1 MSFNNAI
8 LIGSVL
14 LLPAC
19 GGDSSSTE
27 DGPTP
32 EPAAPAAEALP
43 DQMDAGAL
51 AGQADNVTLVPSPL
65 ETQRVLSAAGIE
77 ANLAQFMSEREVQFP
92 DNTDEDRMAVTTGVV
107 LADMLLT
114 VKTSNDEQLL
124 TQLMQ
129 IQSGMNSLKAGDDIA
144 ATVADIAERV
154 KAGAVDR
161 ENLLKELDE
170 LSGVVIPELQFEGR
184 SRIVP
189 LIQAGSW
196 LEGAFLISSAAMSAD
211 KAEAADQVLKQPDV
225 VAYFQEYTASKTEDN
240 SLVGKVLSDTLQKLH
255 ELAQKTEPLQA
266 SEVEEVISLTG
277 SVLKLL

>member
-8 LIGSVL
+8 ILGTVF

-19 GGDSSSTE
+19 GGDTPS
-27 DGPTP
+27 PTP

-43 DQMDAGAL
+43 AQMNAGAL
-51 AGQADNVTLVPSPL
+51 AGDADNVTLVPSPL

-77 ANLAQFMSEREVQFP
+77 ANLAEFMSDRAVTFP
-92 DNTDEDRMAVTTGVV
+92 ADADEDRMAVTTGVV

-114 VKTSNDEQLL
+114 VKTSKDEQLL
-124 TQLMQ
+124 TQLSQ
-129 IQSGMNSLKAGDDIA
+129 IHEGMSSLKAGDDIA
-144 ATVADIAERV
+144 ATVTDIAERV

-184 SRIVP
+184 ARIVP

-196 LEGAFLISSAAMSAD
+196 LEGAFLISSAAKSAE
-211 KAEAADQVLKQPDV
+211 KIEAADQVLKQPDV
-225 VAYFQEYTASKTEDN
+225 VAYFQEYTASKTEGD

-255 ELAQKTEPLQA
+255 DLAQKTEPLQA
-266 SEVEEVISLTG
+266 SEVDEVISLTG